1 MSHPVCGAESLA
13 VIYSLLCALFMWSMV
28 LFVVAFAFACMV
40 FCSVMQSA
48 FGATGGLVCIVVFW
62 MVRTTRTASE

>member
-13 VIYSLLCALFMWSMV
+13 VIYMV
-28 LFVVAFAFACMV
+28 LFVVAFPFACMV